1 LVWASLLELDS
12 TRRRRLLETFTAND
26 RTEALR
32 ADVRRAEGEAVGAF
46 VGPELMDIL
55 FRRFEPKGVSKAD
68 VRRLAAINYTPS
80 QFDLS

>member
-1 LVWASLLELDS
+1 
-12 TRRRRLLETFTAND
+12 
-26 RTEALR
+26 
-32 ADVRRAEGEAVGAF
+32 VRRAEGEAAGAF